1 MAAKK
6 ASTGKRNTGSAVAQ
20 ELDQL
25 KKQVKEQTLRLERE
39 VKARKLDVRLAAKA
53 KKARAQLSKEIGPFA
68 NRDGSSRPGSSPR
81 WLNHPR
87 PRHRWSRVRKTTSQ
101 YNLGALLVDRDH

>member
-1 MAAKK
+1 MAAKE
-6 ASTGKRNTGSAVAQ
+6 ASTGKRNTGSAVAR

-53 KKARAQLSKEIGPFA
+53 KKARAQLSKEIAALREQGRKLASRLTGPRSVMRINA
-68 NRDGSSRPGSSPR
+68 SGHSKRRKPKSRI
-81 WLNHPR
+81 
-87 PRHRWSRVRKTTSQ
+87 
-101 YNLGALLVDRDH
+101 